1 MSFQEPEFVFP
12 EPDESMVEFLSSDRF
27 KQASGKITFS
37 SLADQ
42 DKSNYRFW
50 SKLTPLQR
58 LELHYIQ
65 IQRLPSYNT
74 KLTQKPDSFALVF
87 SP

>member
-12 EPDESMVEFLSSDRF
+12 TPDESMEEFLSSDRYRH
-27 KQASGKITFS
+27 ASGKITFS

-50 SKLTPLQR
+50 SELTHLQR
-58 LELHYIQ
+58 LELNYLQ
-65 IQRLPSYNT
+65 IKRLPSNHT
-74 KLTQKPDSFALVF
+74 KLTQKPDSFMLVF